1 MVYLDASAIV
11 KLVVS
16 EPESVALRCELA
28 RDAEWVSSALARV
41 EVLRALR
48 RTGATA
54 DSLQFAEELMDRIA
68 LVAVDQPILNAAAS
82 AEPAG
87 LQSLDSLHLATA
99 LSLAGLDAFVSY
111 DPRLGAAAVAAG
123 LPVLFPR

>member
-11 KLVVS
+11 KLIVS
-16 EPESVALRCELA
+16 EPESAALRRELA
-28 RDAEWVSSALARV
+28 GDSEWVSSALARV

-54 DSLQFAEELMDRIA
+54 GSLRFAEELMDRIA
-68 LVAVDQPILNAAAS
+68 LVRVDQPVLNAAAS

-87 LQSLDSLHLATA
+87 LGSLDSLHLATV
-99 LSLAGLDAFVSY
+99 LSLVGVDAFVSY
-111 DPRLGAAAVAAG
+111 DRRLSAAAAAAG
-123 LPVLFPR
+123 LKVLSPR

>member
-1 MVYLDASAIV
+1 MVYLDASAIL

-16 EPESVALRCELA
+16 EPESAALRRELA
-28 RDAEWVSSALARV
+28 RDAEWVSSASARV

-54 DSLQFAEELMDRIA
+54 DSLRFAEELMDRIA

-87 LQSLDSLHLATA
+87 LSSLGSLHLATA
-99 LSLAGLDAFVSY
+99 LSIAGLEGFFGY
-111 DPRLGAAAVAAG
+111 DQPLNAAVAVAG
-123 LPVLFPR
+123 LRTFSPK